1 MADPRPRTFLV
12 TPNLPQRLK
21 DLRSIA
27 YNLWWSWHH
36 DAIALFRRLDEE
48 RFEANDHSP
57 IKLLGDVDQSRF
69 EQLAQDEGF
78 LAHLYRVGA
87 ALAHYMSAPTWFS
100 NTFKDSN
107 LRVAYFSMEFGIHE
121 SIPIYS
127 GGLGILAGDHLK
139 SASDLG
145 LPLVGV
151 SLMYRQGYFR
161 QYLNLDGWQQELYPE
176 NDFYNLPLIADHDR
190 QGMPLMISV
199 PFPGRE
205 VMARVWR
212 IQVGRVPLLLL
223 DTNVPQNSK
232 EDREITCQLYGGDQ
246 ENRIKQE
253 IVLGIGGYRALR
265 ALNLVPT
272 VCHMNEGHSAFLA
285 LERIRYMV
293 EEVGFTFCE
302 AMEAVTA
309 SNVFTTHTPVP
320 AGNDAFPPSLFE
332 KYLGYY
338 APLFK
343 IDRQQL
349 LGLGRQVPSDDA
361 EYFGMTVLA
370 LKLSNASNGV
380 SQLHGVVSRKMWKG
394 LWPDLPNSD
403 VPIGA
408 ITNGVHL
415 AGWMSSELTQLME
428 RYLGAAFAEKP
439 ADPRVWK
446 KVDNLPDAELWRSH
460 ERAKEQLIM
469 FARSRLKQQ
478 LKKRGASK
486 GEIDDSDEVLNPEA
500 LTIGFARRSATYK
513 RGTLIFKDLERLARL
528 VNQKERPIQI
538 IFAGKAHPHDKGGK
552 ELIQRMAQVAKMP
565 EFRRR
570 IAFLED
576 YDINV
581 ARMLVH
587 GVDVW
592 LNNPRRPL
600 EASGTS
606 GMKVVANGGLH
617 LSVLDGWWAEGY
629 NGSNGFAIG
638 AGEEYADLS
647 YQDEVESRALYETLE
662 KSIIP
667 IFFDRTE
674 DNVPRKWM
682 QIVKQSMR
690 TLCPFFN
697 TNRMVEDYMRY
708 SYDPSHRRV
717 QSLLASGGQPLREFV
732 QWKARELKAWSQI
745 KVEAIETSST
755 DRLMVGDRLTVKS
768 RVQLAG
774 LSPDDV
780 DVQIYHGVVDALD
793 TIQQPHLTPMTPQM
807 ALENGAYLYAGEFPC
822 SKTGQYGFIVRVLPK
837 HALLNSPY
845 ATGLVRCG

>member
-1 MADPRPRTFLV
+1 MADLRPRTFVV

-36 DAIALFRRLDEE
+36 EAIALFRRVDEE
-48 RFEANDHSP
+48 KFEAFDHSP
-57 IKLLGDVDQSRF
+57 IKLLGAVDQDRL
-69 EQLAQDEGF
+69 EQLASDEGF

-87 ALAHYMSAPTWFS
+87 ALAHYMSAPTWFA
-100 NTFKDSN
+100 NTFKDSQ

-127 GGLGILAGDHLK
+127 GGLGLLAGDHLK

-176 NDFYNLPLIADHDR
+176 NDFYNLPLISEHDR
-190 QGMPLMISV
+190 QGVPLMVSV

-205 VMARVWR
+205 IMARVWR

-232 EDREITCQLYGGDQ
+232 EDREITWQLYGGDQ

-253 IVLGIGGYRALR
+253 IILGIGGYRALR
-265 ALNLVPT
+265 ALNLVPS

-293 EEVGFTFCE
+293 EEVGFSFAE

-338 APLFK
+338 AALLK
-343 IDRQQL
+343 IDRSQL
-349 LGLGRQVPSDDA
+349 LALGRQNPQDDA

-370 LKLSNASNGV
+370 LKLSNVSNGV
-380 SQLHGVVSRKMWKG
+380 SQLHGVVSRKMWRG
-394 LWPDLPNSD
+394 LWPDLPVAD
-403 VPIGA
+403 VPVGA
-408 ITNGVHL
+408 VSNGVHL
-415 AGWMSSELTQLME
+415 AGWMSSEITQLME

-439 ADPRVWK
+439 TDPRVWR

-460 ERAKEQLIM
+460 QRAKEHLIV
-469 FARSRLKQQ
+469 FARQRLREQ
-478 LKKRGASK
+478 LKRRGASK
-486 GEIDDSDEVLNPEA
+486 GEIDDSDEVLNPEI

-513 RGTLIFKDLERLARL
+513 RGTLIFKDMERLTRMI
-528 VNQKERPIQI
+528 NHKDHPFQI

-552 ELIQRMAQVAKMP
+552 EILQRMAQIAKMP

-570 IAFLED
+570 IVFIED

-581 ARMLVH
+581 GRMLVH

-629 NGSNGFAIG
+629 AGNNGFAIG
-638 AGEEYADLS
+638 AGEEYADLN

-662 KSIIP
+662 KSILP
-667 IFFDRTE
+667 LFYERSE

-682 QIVKQSMR
+682 QIVKQSMKS
-690 TLCPFFN
+690 LCPIFN
-697 TNRMVEDYMRY
+697 TNRMVEEYMRL
-708 SYDPSHRRV
+708 SYEPSYRRV
-717 QSLLASGGQPLREFV
+717 QALLANGGEPLRQFV
-732 QWKARELKAWSQI
+732 QWKAREFKAWSHLR
-745 KVEAIETSST
+745 VEATETSST
-755 DRLMVGDRLTVKS
+755 DRLMVGDRLIVKS
-768 RVQLAG
+768 RIQLAG
-774 LSPDDV
+774 LTPEDV
-780 DVQIYHGVVDALD
+780 EVQIYHGVVDAMD
-793 TIQQPHLTPMTPQM
+793 TIQQPAITQMSPQM
-807 ALENGAYLYAGEFPC
+807 KLDHGAYLYSGEFVC

-837 HALLNSPY
+837 HPLLNSPY